1 MSLRQNLITISF
13 SAFQKWIFLIF
24 FLSLSLRFWQ
34 LGQFNQLVFDE
45 VYYAKFA
52 NNYLIGKE
60 FFNSHPPLSQYLI
73 ALGIWLGSLF
83 PASPDSLNDLT
94 GSLRST
100 VSYRWFNAFWGAF
113 VPLIVAAIA
122 YQLTKRRRYALIA
135 AIFASTDGLFL
146 VESRYALNN
155 IYLVIFGLLG
165 QLFFLRYCL
174 GNNTRQYP
182 LFISGICFGSA
193 AAIKWNGLSFLLGI
207 YGVVLVAKIVYFFQH
222 HTDAESS
229 KVLSQENNP
238 WHQISQVKLTYFF
251 FSLLFLPI
259 AVYSLLWIPHLI
271 LNPEY
276 DFWQIQKQI
285 FVYHQSIGN
294 SPEVHPYCSPWYSW
308 IILWRPI
315 AYYYQVSSDDPK
327 LIYDVHAMGNP
338 VLWWLSSAAIFYLL
352 WMLVPQFS
360 SQLRGKINLKPYD
373 HQKTFLWSYILL
385 NYAANLLPW
394 VSIKRCTFLYHYMGS
409 YVFSWLALA
418 WSVEYC
424 LAQKQWQLKCTGL
437 AIILAVIIAFI
448 FWLPIYLGIPLSPAG
463 FKARMLF
470 PNWI

>member
-1 MSLRQNLITISF
+1 MAFEKRLTRISF
-13 SAFQKWIFLIF
+13 SAFKRWLLLISL
-24 FLSLSLRFWQ
+24 LSLFLRFWQ

-73 ALGIWLGSLF
+73 AIGIWLGSQL
-83 PASPDSLNDLT
+83 PASPESLNELT

-100 VSYRWFNAFWGAF
+100 LSYRWLNAFSGTF

-122 YQLTKRRRYALIA
+122 YRLTKLPRYALIA

-165 QLFFLRYCL
+165 HLLFLYYCF
-174 GNNTRQYP
+174 GKKNRQYH
-182 LFISGICFGSA
+182 LLISGVCFGA
-193 AAIKWNGLSFLLGI
+193 AATIKWNGLSFLLGV
-207 YGVVLVAKIVYFFQH
+207 YGLFLAAKVISFSRYNANSDV
-222 HTDAESS
+222 DK
-229 KVLSQENNP
+229 KVSQVNNP
-238 WHQISQVKLTYFF
+238 WYKISQVKLTYFLYYF
-251 FSLLFLPI
+251 LALPI

-271 LNPEY
+271 MNPDY
-276 DFWQIQKQI
+276 NFWQIQQQI
-285 FVYHQSIGN
+285 FSYHQGIGN
-294 SPEVHPYCSPWYSW
+294 TPDVHPYCSPWYSW

-315 AYYYQVSSDDPK
+315 AYYYQVSDNPER
-327 LIYDVHAMGNP
+327 IYDVHAMGNP
-338 VLWWLSSAAIFYLL
+338 ILWWLSSAAVFYLFIAFIA
-352 WMLVPQFS
+352 QFWDK
-360 SQLRGKINLKPYD
+360 LRETIGMKQYD
-373 HQKTFLWSYILL
+373 NQTIFLWSYILL
-385 NYAANLLPW
+385 NYIANLLPW
-394 VSIKRCTFLYHYMGS
+394 MSIKRCTFLYHYMGA

-424 LAQKQWQLKCTGL
+424 LAQQQLRFKCVGL
-437 AIILAVIIAFI
+437 AIILGVIIAFV